1 MGNDGEAP
9 DRLTMQVGEVDRDGG
24 PAGTEPS
31 GDTPS
36 GEVDGTGD
44 NSETGH
50 VGESAGSRRSAH
62 RIWPWALALGLAVA
76 GTFAVVMAQPQEP
89 VVTVSSLFGP
99 TGQPVPSAPDHQV
112 ARRWFRE
119 LPPGTDLVG
128 VGIHGDLVVAHVS
141 PRSQDDDPRT
151 STVLAWDAATGDVVW
166 TTPLAWP
173 RQVDDGQHEPA
184 PPVVVVLDGDLTTAG
199 SDPSRRGVP
208 TAAILALDAGDG
220 SVAWSRLL
228 PSPGVV
234 GLYPD
239 RQRATIRTVDSRQ
252 TADPDALGLG
262 EVVVDLADGEVVFV
276 AEGTLVPRDGGWFSV
291 DLDPGAAQRWAVV
304 DEDGTITMRVASD
317 AAPAMLGEFVVT
329 TEGTTITATTP
340 TGNPAWD
347 AVLPGTGTVPATEV
361 FVALGAVGDDTLVA
375 GAYRTS
381 DNEVGRLQDYVTS
394 RVFRDGRIEEL
405 DDDFV
410 RQHAL
415 DTGITMI
422 TVDGAPL
429 LACAARADD
438 PGSSCP
444 APLALVDLDGTV
456 TARVDDVVVLRGPAD
471 GIPLPGMATTRG
483 LVVVEPDALRLRSWV
498 DLAPLWEIEVP
509 PSQETMI
516 ATSGT
521 GVAVGLAGG
530 TPSVTWLS

>member
-1 MGNDGEAP
+1 MGDDGEAP

-36 GEVDGTGD
+36 GGVDGAGD
-44 NSETGH
+44 NDGSGQ
-50 VGESAGSRRSAH
+50 VSESAGSRRTAH

-76 GTFAVVMAQPQEP
+76 GTFAVLMAQPQEP
-89 VVTVSSLFGP
+89 VVTVESLFGP

-119 LPPGTDLVG
+119 LPAGTDLVG
-128 VGIHGDLVVAHVS
+128 LGIHDDLVVAHVS
-141 PRSQDDDPRT
+141 PRTQDDDPRT
-151 STVLAWDAATGDVVW
+151 STVLAWDTATGEVAW

-173 RQVDDGQHEPA
+173 GQVDAGRSEPE
-184 PPVVVVLDGDLTTAG
+184 PPVVVLVDGALTTGVLEA
-199 SDPSRRGVP
+199 SRRGV
-208 TAAILALDAGDG
+208 TAGILAVDAGDG

-234 GLYPD
+234 ALYPD

-262 EVVVDLADGEVVFV
+262 EVVVDLADGEVMFI
-276 AEGTLVPRDGGWFSV
+276 AEGTLVPRDGGWFSF
-291 DLDPGAAQRWAVV
+291 DPEATRRWAVV
-304 DEDGTITMRVASD
+304 DEDGTITMRVASE
-317 AAPAMLGEFVVT
+317 AAPTMLGELIVT
-329 TEGTTITATTP
+329 AQGTTITATTP
-340 TGNPAWD
+340 SGDPAWE
-347 AVLPGTGTVPATEV
+347 AVLPGTDTVPATEV
-361 FVALGAVGDDTLVA
+361 FVSLGEAGDGTLVA

-394 RVFRDGRIEEL
+394 RVFPDGRTEEL
-405 DDDFV
+405 DSDIV

-415 DTGITMI
+415 DTGLTMI

-429 LACAARADD
+429 LACAARIGD
-438 PGSSCP
+438 PGASCP
-444 APLALVDLDGTV
+444 ASLALVDLDGTV
-456 TARVDDVVVLRGPAD
+456 AARVDDVVVLRGPAD
-471 GIPLPGMATTRG
+471 GIPLPGTATTRG

-509 PSQETMI
+509 PSQETVI

-521 GVAVGLAGG
+521 GVAVGLAGA